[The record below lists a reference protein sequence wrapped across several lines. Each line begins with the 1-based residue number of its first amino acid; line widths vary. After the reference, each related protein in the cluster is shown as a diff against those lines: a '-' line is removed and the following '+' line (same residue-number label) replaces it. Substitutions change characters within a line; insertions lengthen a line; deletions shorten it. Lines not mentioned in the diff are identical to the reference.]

1 MIVNTN
7 NTYGY
12 KLCYSLKTRKRKL
25 IIDCITNT
33 YSLAQFEKQRR
44 LKTSKIRDWYILPIK
59 TKKEYKALWKGCP
72 F

>member
-1 MIVNTN
+1 MCIKLENE
-7 NTYGY
+7 YGY

-25 IIDCITNT
+25 IVDCITNT
-33 YSLAQFEKQRR
+33 YGLAKFEKQLR

-59 TKKEYKALWKGCP
+59 KKEYKKLWKDCP

>member
-1 MIVNTN
+1 MCINIESQ
-7 NTYGY
+7 YGY
-12 KLCYSLKTRKRKL
+12 KLCYSIKTRKRKL

-33 YSLAQFEKQRR
+33 YGLAQFEKQQR

-59 TKKEYKALWKGCP
+59 NKKEYKKLWKDCL